1 MPKWFKRATAII
13 YLGITIFLS
22 FTAINILYFFLY
34 WELSYNYRFDTTVI
48 IYLICMIVG
57 IILFHIGIKR
67 LTYGI
72 ASILVQNVNDT
83 LLIQCDVKHFIQLVE
98 PAILYM
104 NKGKILWFSQSAID
118 LSLKMS
124 LAIAYMVDGNP
135 EKAIQIDT
143 QLFSDPEFIKY
154 KNAKLILTRDL
165 IKAYITKKDS
175 DRAAE
180 LLNSYKQ
187 LLDEYEPD
195 RKDYDKAKDQLTDM
209 TFRLNIL
216 NNVTDGAAEYYENVL
231 QTPLSESYKT
241 VVYWLLANIYRI
253 EGNEEKEILY
263 LRKTSENGYHIY
275 VAEQARCILA
285 NKGLT
290 VDEPVLKKIKPKRIS
305 YILPVLLMI
314 VGIVGCVPFIWLA
327 ITNL

>member
-1 MPKWFKRATAII
+1 MPKWFKRAATIISLGGAI
-13 YLGITIFLS
+13 FAS
-22 FTAINILYFFLY
+22 FTAINILYFFFY
-34 WELSYNYRFDTTVI
+34 WEFSYNYRFDTAVI

-118 LSLKMS
+118 VSLKMS

-195 RKDYDKAKDQLTDM
+195 RKDYDIMKDQLTDM

-216 NNVTDGAAEYYENVL
+216 NNVTDGAAEYYENLL
-231 QTPLSESYKT
+231 QTPLSESLKT
-241 VVYWLLANIYRI
+241 AVYWLLANIYRI

-275 VAEQARCILA
+275 VAEQARCILT

-305 YILPVLLMI
+305 YILPVLLIM
-314 VGIVGCVPFIWLA
+314 VGCVPFIWLA
-327 ITNL
+327 ITKL